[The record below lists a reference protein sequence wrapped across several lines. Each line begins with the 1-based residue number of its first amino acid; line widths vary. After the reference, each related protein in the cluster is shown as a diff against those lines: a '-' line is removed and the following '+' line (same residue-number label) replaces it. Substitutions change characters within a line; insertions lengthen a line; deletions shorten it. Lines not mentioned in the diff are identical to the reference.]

1 MTRAKQ
7 KACVAC
13 GIVAAHTDR
22 ADVRIQSGRLELAW
36 RGRLCELCA
45 QQAENDPLSV
55 VQRLI
60 ERAPGHRRDVEGER

>member
-36 RGRLCELCA
+36 RGRLCEQCA
-45 QQAENDPLSV
+45 QQAQNDPLSV
-55 VQRLI
+55 VRCLI
-60 ERAPGHRRDVEGER
+60 EQAPGHKREVEDER